1 MHSLTRSVNVGRI
14 APAHSRLAKLHDEIE
29 TLIQIPFPVLLER
42 ANEVWI
48 SEFRNCC
55 ERSNWDSLTMQQ
67 LPLQAHLDQ
76 SKSSFLWI
84 FTWEW
89 IALSAK

>member
-42 ANEVWI
+42 ANEV
-48 SEFRNCC
+48 
-55 ERSNWDSLTMQQ
+55 
-67 LPLQAHLDQ
+67 
-76 SKSSFLWI
+76 
-84 FTWEW
+84 
-89 IALSAK
+89 